1 MLEEVWEFSA
11 TLQLALLRVVCRE
24 LEPTAPRHI
33 RDAAKAD
40 VRLICTTSHDLRAA
54 VETGQFSR
62 ELYDRI
68 GVLPIEMPPL
78 GRRREDLPLL
88 VSDFLAQ
95 AKEPGGQEAIYT
107 PEAIERLATTDWPPR
122 VRQLFDLVKQ
132 NVALEIVR
140 STTPEGRGEIPT
152 YDEARNAFAREYLA
166 GNLQRTS
173 GNVTQAARIA
183 KRTRTDF
190 YKLLA
195 RYRVHPD
202 DFKPTPPG
210 PDGDEH

>member
-1 MLEEVWEFSA
+1 
-11 TLQLALLRVVCRE
+11 
-24 LEPTAPRHI
+24 
-33 RDAAKAD
+33 
-40 VRLICTTSHDLRAA
+40 
-54 VETGQFSR
+54 
-62 ELYDRI
+62 
-68 GVLPIEMPPL
+68 
-78 GRRREDLPLL
+78 
-88 VSDFLAQ
+88 
-95 AKEPGGQEAIYT
+95 
-107 PEAIERLATTDWPPR
+107 
-122 VRQLFDLVKQ
+122 LFDLVKQ